1 MNRLFKIF
9 LAMAGTAIL
18 AACGG
23 GSDDPVDKYLGTW
36 RSSCFSYV
44 GNDGKTYFQTRSFN
58 LARATSTSMN
68 GTHSNTVAYSDPVCS
83 NILGSIGNDVDVT
96 IKLGPK
102 ANVLGGEVDSM
113 SMTYRGT
120 TYPGYMTANETQLF
134 LVVTDSPE
142 VIPSAWGTA
151 SPQTRIEAKRAVAP
165 QVLRTFGNV
174 DDHLIPANALAG
186 YSR

>member
-1 MNRLFKIF
+1 
-9 LAMAGTAIL
+9 
-18 AACGG
+18 
-23 GSDDPVDKYLGTW
+23 
-36 RSSCFSYV
+36 
-44 GNDGKTYFQTRSFN
+44 
-58 LARATSTSMN
+58 MN